1 MPVFVPVPRHDG
13 IETIG
18 HDPRDRPTF
27 GIGVRRGPATGSRRD
42 RCLLGDVATIAR
54 LAAYRLNAAVNAR
67 AVCAVASRLAFV
79 SARALSIMKSWK
91 TPS

>member
-1 MPVFVPVPRHDG
+1 MPVFVLVCRHDG
-13 IETIG
+13 IETLG
-18 HDPRDRPTF
+18 HDPQDRPTF
-27 GIGVRRGPATGSRRD
+27 GIGIRHGPATGSRRD
-42 RCLLGDVATIAR
+42 RRLLGGVATIAR
-54 LAAYRLNAAVNAR
+54 FAAYRLNAAVNAP